1 MVKRHESLIRLILSI
16 YRTSQIHIVP
26 SVSEFDIGRGQW
38 YFLNQLLLEADGI
51 SQEELSRKMV
61 VDSAHTARAIKI
73 LEEKGFVYREKDSE
87 DGRKKNIFI
96 TDKSLKIKE
105 DYHNIYKDLNK
116 ILVKD
121 FTSEEIEL
129 LISLLFRM
137 EDNIKSYVEN
147 AE

>member
-1 MVKRHESLIRLILSI
+1 MKRQKSLIRLILSI
-16 YRTSQIHIVP
+16 YRTSQIHIIP
-26 SVSEFDIGRGQW
+26 NISQYDIGRGQW
-38 YFLNQLLLEADGI
+38 YFLNKLLLEEDGI
-51 SQEELSRKMV
+51 SQEELSREMV

-73 LEEKGFVYREKDSE
+73 LEEKGFVYRQQDPK

-105 DYHNIYKDLNK
+105 GYHGIYKDLNK

-129 LISLLFRM
+129 VMSLLFRM

-147 AE
+147 PE

>member
-1 MVKRHESLIRLILSI
+1 MKRQKSLIRLILSI
-16 YRTSQIHIVP
+16 YRTSQMHIIP
-26 SVSEFDIGRGQW
+26 NVSEYDIGRGQW
-38 YFLNQLLLEADGI
+38 YFLNKLLLEEDGI
-51 SQEELSRKMV
+51 SQEELSREMV

-73 LEEKGFVYREKDSE
+73 LEEKGFVYREKDSK
-87 DGRKKNIFI
+87 DARKKNIFI

-129 LISLLFRM
+129 VMSLLFRM
-137 EDNIKSYVEN
+137 ENNIKSYVEN
-147 AE
+147 LE

>member
-1 MVKRHESLIRLILSI
+1 
-16 YRTSQIHIVP
+16 
-26 SVSEFDIGRGQW
+26 
-38 YFLNQLLLEADGI
+38 
-51 SQEELSRKMV
+51 MV

-73 LEEKGFVYREKDSE
+73 LEEKGFVYREKDSK
-87 DGRKKNIFI
+87 DARKKNIFI

-129 LISLLFRM
+129 VMSLLFRM
-137 EDNIKSYVEN
+137 ENNIKSYVEN
-147 AE
+147 LE